1 MIKFNKK
8 INFLISIILII
19 QIIVSQSFA
28 AFLLE
33 RSWNTRARGMGKAF
47 TAIAND
53 AGALTFNNAGLGYID
68 WIETNFMYS
77 KLFTGLD
84 TVNMGTNFAGAIIPL
99 KDYGTIG
106 VNWAR
111 FSSKD
116 LYQEDCFQL
125 GYGYLLSD
133 IFSVGAGIDYL
144 SNKYIL
150 KNQREKDDPLF
161 INYGTSANAIAFNIG
176 TLYKPLDYLAVGFSA
191 RNINEPSIGLK
202 DKDKVPAEYRLGF
215 ALEAKRITF
224 PLDVYYRN
232 QTWGAA
238 KDKIGYSLGA
248 EYWIA
253 DILGLRAGFNK
264 NEMTCGIS
272 LFKNGLFNINETGFD
287 TGIEYAL
294 AWPLGN
300 SIEETSGSHQ
310 VAVVFR
316 YGKGGK
322 IKEDYTP
329 NVGAKKFKT
338 VPVKN
343 AAKLFTK
350 TDPRIK
356 VYEGILPDTSKVA
369 ILLIYGKEVIKLH
382 KGIDVKSP
390 LETLNDTAI
399 ALTKIMRSQ
408 YNLVDSDFKI
418 AESNGLMY
426 VQIKGLNIIA
436 VDNEA
441 SYLNSSRQDLAT
453 MWINQLKNIMLKD
466 AGKQESVKYGT
477 RIEVRKVYSF
487 SGQVAEIRIDG
498 KTVVSLFVTLDGV
511 TPYERA
517 KEAGKKIAEYLN
529 SKLTESSIQA
539 GTVDDLYYIYID
551 GKELLPVDY
560 DAEYIGMNTEQMA
573 TEWQDNLKSAFRVK

>member
-8 INFLISIILII
+8 INFLISIILIM
-19 QIIVSQSFA
+19 QIVVSQSFA

-47 TAIAND
+47 TAVAND

-84 TVNMGTNFAGAIIPL
+84 AVDMGTNFAAAVIPL

-106 VNWAR
+106 VDWAR

-116 LYQEDCFQL
+116 LYQEDCFQI

-133 IFSVGAGIDYL
+133 VFSVGAGIDYL

-150 KNQREKDDPLF
+150 KTQREKDDPLF
-161 INYGTSANAIAFNIG
+161 INYGTSSNAIAYNVG
-176 TLYKPLDYLAVGFSA
+176 ALYKPLDYLSVGFSA
-191 RNINEPSIGLK
+191 RNLNEPNIGLK

-215 ALEAKRITF
+215 ALQTKKITF
-224 PLDVYYRN
+224 PIDVYYRN
-232 QTWGAA
+232 QNWGAT
-238 KDKIGYSLGA
+238 KDKVGYSLGA
-248 EYWIA
+248 EYWVA
-253 DILGLRAGFNK
+253 EMLGLRAGFNK
-264 NEMTCGIS
+264 EEMTCGIS
-272 LFKNGLFNINETGFD
+272 LFKNSLFSINETGFD

-300 SIEETSGSHQ
+300 SIEDTSGSHQ

-322 IKEDYTP
+322 EKEDYTP
-329 NVGAKKFKT
+329 NVRAKNFKS

-343 AAKLFTK
+343 ASKLFAK

-369 ILLIYGKEVIKLH
+369 ILLIYGKEVMKLH
-382 KGIDVKSP
+382 KGLDTKSP
-390 LETLNDTAI
+390 LETLNDAAA

-408 YNLVDSDFKI
+408 YNLNDNDFKVV
-418 AESNGLMY
+418 EVNGLTY
-426 VQIKGLNIIA
+426 VQIRNSNII
-436 VDNEA
+436 VTDNEA
-441 SYLNSSRQDLAT
+441 NYLNSNKTDLAR
-453 MWINQLKNIMLKD
+453 MWINNLKNIMLKD
-466 AGKQESVKYGT
+466 EGKQESVKYGS
-477 RIEVRKVYSF
+477 RVEVRKVYSF

-498 KTVVSLFVTLDGV
+498 KTIVSLFVTLDGV
-511 TPYERA
+511 SPYDRA

-529 SKLTESSIQA
+529 SRLTESSIEA
-539 GTVDDLYYIYID
+539 VNVDDLYYIYID
-551 GKELLPVDY
+551 GKELLPIDY
-560 DAEYIGMNTEQMA
+560 DAEYIGMNTEEMA
-573 TEWQDNLKSAFRVK
+573 TQWQENIRSAFRVK